1 MTQQTDRYPYWIA
14 LVAMWQLIAFAQ
26 QPSHYQL
33 TLNKD
38 YISWVWS
45 VNFQTAVSTVGKS
58 HLEFNNQLQSSLYR
72 QSSQTDRWRD
82 ENTLAFSWHF
92 PLSRN
97 FTTRTIVE
105 SRIYSDETANRK
117 FNKHLVAQE
126 LQWRITSNITV
137 TPAGGMAFEES
148 FNKAD
153 QGWYGK
159 LGLTLSRISM
169 GDYINTTD
177 LSSQLR
183 AFPGRNN
190 QEHTLYT
197 GWTRQFSSQAS
208 DSLKLGY
215 QYSETRYYIQAPV
228 GTAPPIETVYINTRF
243 LSNQLQYLLS
253 EQSLLLVTTD
263 FKHRDIDQSLSPES
277 LNLNSRRRVE
287 LALENQIEYI
297 ISWQKWR
304 WHNMIFTSQ
313 VENDNPSVETDI
325 STLQTAFSTSLER
338 KNNNGQYYWGKFSYT
353 KLEYNTPSLEDVQSP
368 LGLRNR
374 QDRDEQRFI
383 FDIGLRFPLRRYFTV
398 GLKGNVYLFH
408 QIYLRSG
415 RSQNNNWN
423 RVYQLAGEFD
433 HLVTDDIRHR
443 QSVKIL
449 ANYTVFDFEE
459 LLPTVRSYVFR
470 KLIYNDSLVVK
481 LSKNLEI
488 FNIYQLEKEDNGSFF
503 KAAFAQMVNR
513 ELTAHFFNIGLTH
526 RNILGLQLSFGFTM
540 FNRNEWG
547 YNGDRAKIKLR
558 EFESFSPRI
567 TLIYPASQRLLV
579 YLNYA
584 PNRTSNK
591 TKGLTEQIFTEN
603 VQYFTSGNINL
614 RYTF

>member
-1 MTQQTDRYPYWIA
+1 M
-14 LVAMWQLIAFAQ
+14 
-26 QPSHYQL
+26 
-33 TLNKD
+33 LNKD

-45 VNFQTAVSTVGKS
+45 ADFQTAFSAVGNS
-58 HLEFNNQLQSSLYR
+58 RVAFNNQLQSSLYR
-72 QSSQTDRWRD
+72 QSAQTDRWRD

-97 FTTRTIVE
+97 LATRTIVE

-126 LQWRITSNITV
+126 LQWQITPQIAI
-137 TPAGGMAFEES
+137 TPASGMAFEES

-159 LGLTLSRISM
+159 LGVSLSRINM
-169 GDYINTTD
+169 GEYINTTEA
-177 LSSQLR
+177 SSQLR

-215 QYSETRYYIQAPV
+215 QYSETRYYIQSPA
-228 GTAPPIETVYINTRF
+228 GSAPPIETVYINTRF

-253 EQSLLLVTTD
+253 EQSVLLVTTN
-263 FKHRDIDQSLSPES
+263 FKNRDIDQSLSPES
-277 LNLNSRRRVE
+277 LNLSSRRRVE
-287 LALENQIEYI
+287 LALENQIEYLI
-297 ISWQKWR
+297 FWQNWR
-304 WHNMIFTSQ
+304 WQNTIFTSQ
-313 VENDNPSVETDI
+313 SENDNPSVETDI

-338 KNNNGQYYWGKFSYT
+338 RTNDGRHYWGKFSYT
-353 KLEYNTPSLEDVQSP
+353 KLEYNTPSLEDVQSS
-368 LGLRNR
+368 LELRNR

-383 FDIGLRFPLRRYFTV
+383 FDIGFRHPLRSYFTV

-433 HLVTDDIRHR
+433 HQMTDNIRHR

-503 KAAFAQMVNR
+503 KAAFAQKVNR
-513 ELTAHFFNIGLTH
+513 ELTAHFFNLGLTH
-526 RNILGLQLSFGFTM
+526 RNIFGLQLSVGFTM

-547 YNGDRAKIKLR
+547 YSADRTKIKLR
-558 EFESFSPRI
+558 EFESFSPRM
-567 TLIYPASQRLLV
+567 TLIYPASRRLLV
-579 YLNYA
+579 YVNYA
-584 PNRTSNK
+584 PNRTVNK
-591 TKGLTEQIFTEN
+591 TKGLSESVFSEN
-603 VQYFTSGNINL
+603 IQYFTSGNINL

>member
-1 MTQQTDRYPYWIA
+1 MQRTDRCLHLIA
-14 LVAMWQLIAFAQ
+14 LVALLQFIAYAQ
-26 QPSHYQL
+26 QPSHYRL
-33 TLNKD
+33 SLNKD

-45 VNFQTAVSTVGKS
+45 ADFQTAFSAVGNS
-58 HLEFNNQLQSSLYR
+58 HVTFNNQLQSSLFR
-72 QSSQTDRWRD
+72 QSAQTDRWRD
-82 ENTLAFSWHF
+82 ENTLAFSWRF

-97 FTTRTIVE
+97 LATRTIVA

-126 LQWRITSNITV
+126 LQWQITPQIAV
-137 TPAGGMAFEES
+137 TPASGMAFEES

-159 LGLTLSRISM
+159 LGVSLSRINM
-169 GDYINTTD
+169 GEYINTTEA
-177 LSSQLR
+177 SSQLR

-215 QYSETRYYIQAPV
+215 QYSETRYYIQSPA
-228 GTAPPIETVYINTRF
+228 GSAPPIETVYINTRF

-253 EQSLLLVTTD
+253 EQSVLLITTN
-263 FKHRDIDQSLSPES
+263 FKNRDIDQSLSPEN
-277 LNLNSRRRVE
+277 LNLTSRRRVE
-287 LALENQIEYI
+287 LALENQLEYLI
-297 ISWQKWR
+297 YWQNWR
-304 WHNMIFTSQ
+304 WQNTIFTSQ
-313 VENDNPSVETDI
+313 SENDNPSVETDI

-338 KNNNGQYYWGKFSYT
+338 RSNDGRHYWGKLSYT

-368 LGLRNR
+368 LELRNR

-383 FDIGLRFPLRRYFTV
+383 FDIGFRHPLRSYFTV

-433 HLVTDDIRHR
+433 HQMTDNIRHR

-470 KLIYNDSLVVK
+470 KLIYSDSLVVK
-481 LSKNLEI
+481 LSKHLEI

-503 KAAFAQMVNR
+503 KAAFAQKVNR

-526 RNILGLQLSFGFTM
+526 RNVLGLHLSIGFTV

-547 YNGDRAKIKLR
+547 FTADRTRVKLR
-558 EFESFSPRI
+558 EFESFSPRM
-567 TLIYPASQRLLV
+567 TLIFPASRRLLLYV
-579 YLNYA
+579 NYA
-584 PNRTSNK
+584 PNRTINK
-591 TKGLTEQIFTEN
+591 TKGLSESVFSEN
-603 VQYFTSGNINL
+603 IQYFTSGNINL